1 MKMRSKIEKLKEGEK
16 AAGISGSVIL
26 VLALLKV
33 LIGLFSGSLILIS
46 DALHSFADF
55 VVMLTSWFGL
65 RISQKKPTEK
75 FPYGFYKSENIATL
89 FISIFILLGAVE
101 LLKEGYFKLFSIS
114 VLSLPF
120 YCLLVALISIITSY
134 FLANYLSRIGK
145 RINAQSLVVSS
156 KEKLLDVFSS
166 IIVFIG
172 ILLSIYQVPYV
183 EGIFTIA
190 ISIMVLKVG
199 IFSMKDSIFALMDIT
214 PSEDLVKKIERTIS
228 SIQGVEEFRGLKL
241 RKSGPFIFG
250 EVKVKVKKGI
260 NVEKAHEIADH
271 IEKKI
276 ADEVEEVDSFTIH
289 IEPHEK
295 KIIKVAIP
303 IALDKGLSSPLME
316 HFGRAKNFLFA
327 ILDKEKKKIE
337 AFYVKSNPFML
348 ERVKAGLSVVNFLL
362 KEKIDTVLTKEIGE
376 ISFHTLRDNL
386 VEIYKTEGKTVKE
399 IIDDFFDG
407 KLNKLEKPT
416 RKEEETIERRWGRR
430 GKGPWWGR

>member
-183 EGIFTIA
+183 EGILTIA
-190 ISIMVLKVG
+190 ISLMILKVG
-199 IFSMKDSIFALMDIT
+199 IFSMKDSIFALMDIM
-214 PSEDLVKKIERTIS
+214 PSEDLVNKVREVIS
-228 SIQGVEEFRGLKL
+228 SIQGVEEFKDLKL

-260 NVEKAHEIADH
+260 NVEKAHEIADR

-276 ADEVEEVDSFTIH
+276 ADEVEEVDSFTTH

-295 KIIKVAIP
+295 KIMKVVIP
-303 IALDKGLSSPLME
+303 IALDKGLDSPLME
-316 HFGRAKNFLFA
+316 HFGRTKNFFFA
-327 ILDKEKKKIE
+327 ILDKEKKKVE
-337 AFYVKSNPFML
+337 TFYVKSNPFML